1 MSEIDLVLVNET
13 DSCTIY
19 TLQFQGENESEFERF
34 YRKFK
39 DDAIYNPDLMRIV
52 AFINKIAQNGALE
65 RLFRPEGKMSD
76 HVVALPVISSKLRL
90 YCLRLSD
97 KILIL
102 GNGGVKNSRTY
113 NEDDTLKGYVITLQ
127 NFEQLLI
134 KAFDKVE
141 EVNVG
146 FADEFAFVTQV
157 MTEADFEKK
166 AEALTLVN
174 RIRVEK

>member
-76 HVVALPVISSKLRL
+76 HVVALPVISSRLRL

-127 NFEQLLI
+127 NFEQLL
-134 KAFDKVE
+134 KEGQQK
-141 EVNVG
+141 G
-146 FADEFAFVTQV
+146 FVTI
-157 MTEADFEKK
+157 TEKTIEIREDAS
-166 AEALTLVN
+166 EASDNDTKISNTSEL
-174 RIRVEK
+174 